1 MAALET
7 PLVTP
12 GWKAVDFH
20 LKGTDE
26 KFHGLAD
33 VRGPKGLVVM
43 FICNHCPFVQAI
55 APKLTRDMRD
65 LAAFGIGGVAIMSN
79 DTVKHPDDSFDNMAL
94 FKEKHGFPF
103 PYLIDETQEIAK
115 AYDAVC
121 TPDFFGF
128 DADLTLRYRG
138 RLDASGRNPLEGGK
152 RELFDAMRQV
162 AETGEAPAE
171 QVPSIGCSIKWRS
184 AR

>member
-7 PLVTP
+7 AQVTS
-12 GWKAVDFH
+12 GWKAADFH

-26 KFHGLAD
+26 KFYALTD

-55 APKLTRDMRD
+55 APKLTRDTKD
-65 LAAFGIGGVAIMSN
+65 LAAIGIGSVAIMSN
-79 DTVKHPDDSFDNMAL
+79 DTVRYPEDSLENMVR

-103 PYLIDETQEIAK
+103 PYLIDETQEVAK
-115 AYDAVC
+115 SYDAVC

-162 AETGEAPAE
+162 AESGEAPAE
-171 QVPSIGCSIKWRS
+171 QAPSIGCSIKWR
-184 AR
+184 AA

>member
-7 PLVTP
+7 PRVAP

-20 LKGTDE
+20 LKGTDG
-26 KFHGLAD
+26 KFYTLSD
-33 VRGPKGLVVM
+33 VKGPKGLVVM

-55 APKLTRDMRD
+55 ASELTRDTKD
-65 LAAFGIGGVAIMSN
+65 LSAIGIGSVAIMSN
-79 DTVKHPDDSFDNMAL
+79 DTATYPDDSLRQHGSF
-94 FKEKHGFPF
+94 FKERHSFPF
-103 PYLIDETQEIAK
+103 PYLIDATQDVAK

-138 RLDASGRNPLEGGK
+138 RLDASGRNQIEGGK
-152 RELFDAMRQV
+152 RELFEAMGQV
-162 AETGEAPAE
+162 AETGETPAE
-171 QVPSIGCSIKWRS
+171 QVPSIGCSIKWR
-184 AR
+184 AA